1 MILLFWKNDSSIL
14 KSEYYGFSRYY
25 RSGNEI
31 YRQAKVYLSEG
42 ELSSAYIL
50 FMRYLTLFVEKI
62 VKHPGVKD
70 VPVETKKASKIK
82 LIEIM
87 AITEKLKKT
96 LLQMYEREYD
106 QYLKDQEAEKKRAME
121 EAKRKVNPRI

>member
-1 MILLFWKNDSSIL
+1 
-14 KSEYYGFSRYY
+14 
-25 RSGNEI
+25 
-31 YRQAKVYLSEG
+31 
-42 ELSSAYIL
+42 
-50 FMRYLTLFVEKI
+50 MRYLTLFVEKI

-70 VPVETKKASKIK
+70 VPTETKKASKIK

>member
-1 MILLFWKNDSSIL
+1 
-14 KSEYYGFSRYY
+14 
-25 RSGNEI
+25 
-31 YRQAKVYLSEG
+31 
-42 ELSSAYIL
+42 
-50 FMRYLTLFVEKI
+50 MRYLTLFVEKI

-70 VPVETKKASKIK
+70 VPVETKKASKTK